1 MSIVGT
7 SYRPILERL
16 NHYTGGPAALSIISS
31 GAGKDKEI
39 CFWLKNAKS
48 KNDAAELKLGAALVD
63 GLQQYMQRNNRSS
76 LINEVNINPELVY
89 VNSFTEGGDASE
101 HMLNEYGHF
110 RLEFDLRLYKNKS
123 DIHECTYFK
132 EEDIDELVQ
141 HYCSVF
147 DRDWQLIS
155 GEHKDINAL
164 CDYLMEGMSA
174 IMSIPLLKHLDEWG
188 EEKEWRHVLHQQ
200 PMDDRIF
207 TMPDGTLRM
216 KVYYPAS
223 ALTGITCFTTEAKK
237 SGDLPFYY
245 KIKHW
250 VEVNKWETQVKL
262 KMVSNSCE

>member
-1 MSIVGT
+1 MPIVGT

-16 NHYTGGPAALSIISS
+16 FHYTSGPAALSIISS
-31 GAGKDKEI
+31 GTGKDKEI

-63 GLQQYMQRNNRSS
+63 GLQHYMQRNNRSS

-89 VNSFTEGGDASE
+89 VNSFTEGDEASE

-110 RLEFDLRLYKNKS
+110 RLEFDLRSYKNKS

-132 EEDIDELVQ
+132 ENDIDELVA

-155 GEHKDINAL
+155 GEQKDINAL
-164 CDYLMEGMSA
+164 CDYLLEGMSA
-174 IMSIPLLKHLDEWG
+174 VMSIPLLKHQDKWE

-200 PMDDRIF
+200 TTDDR
-207 TMPDGTLRM
+207 MLRM

-223 ALTGITCFTTEAKK
+223 ALTGITCFITDDKK
-237 SGDLPFYY
+237 SEELKFYY
-245 KIKHW
+245 NIKNR
-250 VEVNKWETQVKL
+250 VETKNWNTQVKL
-262 KMVSNSCE
+262 RMLSNNGL